1 MKLPVTEVLGDI
13 ATALTQHQRAI
24 LVAPPGAGKTTQVP
38 LYLLQEL
45 EQQDPHGTSRILLL
59 EPRRLAVKNTAEFL
73 AQQLAESPGE
83 RIGYRMRQDSKVG
96 SKTRLEVIT
105 EGVLLRLLQTDPSL
119 EDIHTIIF
127 DEFHERSLAADLGLS
142 LSLQTNAL
150 FRDQDAVRLLVMSAT
165 LETEKLAQYLDP
177 VPVII
182 SEGRQ
187 YPISYHY
194 LAATPEP
201 RQRLQTWAQSVE
213 QALADQAGN
222 ILVFL
227 PGQADIQRLHQQ
239 LQHLE
244 DKNLSIYPLYGRL
257 TLAEQRQAIS
267 APPTGQRKV
276 VLATNIAETSL
287 TIDGIGCVIDSGL
300 HKQAL
305 FEAGSGLTRL
315 HTRMISAAS
324 ATQRAGRAG
333 RLQAGHCYR
342 QWSQS
347 QQQAL
352 AQQSQAA
359 IKSSDLS
366 SLVLQLLA
374 CGYSH
379 MDELDWLDAPSAGAW
394 QQAVKLLDK
403 LQAVIQLEQGLALT
417 ERGQRI
423 AASGIEPRL
432 AQVLISGIELGQS
445 LLTYQLISQLEF
457 PQRNANTDIAEAL
470 SQPLSK
476 EQQRLVTQL
485 QQRAKHLATSNKVPV
500 QNSNWLP
507 IAIAKAWPDRVAQKQ
522 NQQADK
528 VNYKLAN
535 GRGVQLNWPNRSDAP
550 DYLVAITTF
559 AAAQQSRDQ
568 ISSYVSLSL
577 DDIEQALP
585 HLVHDSAVC
594 QWNKQ
599 TDRLDVYQ
607 ARMLNQLLLQQ
618 GTQQQVDI
626 EAKTKAVADYLASTD
641 LASLNWSAPV
651 QQWLAR
657 IRLLYQHA
665 NTDNN
670 PWPNLSHHWLT
681 EHVLDWLGPYLS
693 SINSGKQL
701 AKLDLLEILKNQ
713 LSFAQQQDMKK
724 LAPTRLQVP
733 SGNNHSIDY
742 SQQPPVLA
750 VKLQEL
756 FGMQEVPKV
765 AYKVNLQVHLL
776 SPAGRPLA
784 ITQDLAYFWRN
795 AYIEVK
801 KEMQGRYA
809 KHPWPDDP
817 LTALATAKTK
827 KRLAQGR

>member
-1 MKLPVTEVLGDI
+1 MLGDI

-38 LYLLQEL
+38 LYLLQQL

-73 AQQLAESPGE
+73 AQQISQSPGE
-83 RIGYRMRQDSKVG
+83 RIGYRMRQDSKV
-96 SKTRLEVIT
+96 SSNTRLEVIT
-105 EGVLLRLLQTDPSL
+105 EGVLLRLLQDDPSL
-119 EDIHTIIF
+119 EGVHTIIF

-150 FRDQDAVRLLVMSAT
+150 FRDDDPVQLLVMSAT

-194 LAATPEP
+194 LAAAPEP
-201 RQRLQTWAQSVE
+201 RQRLQIWAQSVE

-227 PGQADIQRLHQQ
+227 PGQADIHRLHQE

-257 TLAEQRQAIS
+257 TLAEQRKAIS
-267 APPTGQRKV
+267 TPQAGQRKV

-287 TIDGIGCVIDSGL
+287 TIDGIGCVIDTGL

-342 QWSQS
+342 QWSES

-352 AQQSQAA
+352 AQQSQPA

-394 QQAVKLLDK
+394 QQAVKLLEK
-403 LQAVIQLEQGLALT
+403 LQAVSQLEQGLALT
-417 ERGQRI
+417 AHGQRL
-423 AASGIEPRL
+423 AATGIEPRL
-432 AQVLISGIELGQS
+432 AQVLISGIDATQS
-445 LLTYQLISQLEF
+445 TATCQLISQLEH
-457 PQRNANTDIAEAL
+457 PQRNANANIAEAI

-476 EQQRLVTQL
+476 EQKRLVSQL
-485 QQRAKHLATSNKVPV
+485 QQRAKRLAGSN
-500 QNSNWLP
+500 QLTAQDDNWLP
-507 IAIAKAWPDRVAQKQ
+507 IALAKAWPDRVGQKQ

-535 GRGVQLNWPNRSDAP
+535 GRGVQLTWPNRSTAP
-550 DYLVAITTF
+550 DYLVAVNTF
-559 AAAQQSRDQ
+559 ASAQQSRDQ

-577 DDIEQALP
+577 ANIEQALP
-585 HLVHDSAVC
+585 HLVEDAAVC

-607 ARMLNQLLLQQ
+607 ARLLNHLLLQQ
-618 GTQQQVDI
+618 GTQQQVDA
-626 EAKTKAVADYLASTD
+626 EAKTKAICDYLASTD
-641 LASLNWSAPV
+641 LASLTWSAPV

-657 IRLLYQHA
+657 IRLLHQQA
-665 NTDNN
+665 DVDNN
-670 PWPNLSHHWLT
+670 PWPDLSHAWLT
-681 EHVLDWLGPYLS
+681 NNVQTWLGPYLTG
-693 SINSGKQL
+693 INSGKQL
-701 AKLDLLEILKNQ
+701 AKLDLLEILQNQ

-733 SGNNHSIDY
+733 SGNSHSIDY
-742 SQQPPVLA
+742 TQQPPILA

-765 AYKVNLQVHLL
+765 AYQVNLQVHLL

-784 ITQDLAYFWRN
+784 ITQDLAYFWHN

-801 KEMQGRYA
+801 KEMKGRYP

-827 KRLAQGR
+827 KRLGL

>member
-1 MKLPVTEVLGDI
+1 VKLPVTEVLGAID
-13 ATALTQHQRAI
+13 AALTQHQRAI
-24 LVAPPGAGKTTQVP
+24 LVAPPGAGKTTQIP
-38 LYLLQEL
+38 LHLLQQL
-45 EQQDPHGTSRILLL
+45 EDQDPHGSSRILLL

-73 AQQLAESPGE
+73 AQQLAKSPGG

-119 EDIHTIIF
+119 EGVHTIIF

-150 FRDQDAVRLLVMSAT
+150 FRDQDPVRLLVMSAT
-165 LETEKLAQYLDP
+165 LETGKLAQYLDP

-201 RQRLQTWAQSVE
+201 RQRLQIWAQSVE
-213 QALADQAGN
+213 QALTDQAGN

-227 PGQADIQRLHQQ
+227 PGQADIQRLQQQ

-244 DKNLSIYPLYGRL
+244 GNNLSIYPLYGRL

-267 APPTGQRKV
+267 APPAGQRKV

-287 TIDGIGCVIDSGL
+287 TIDGIGCVVDTGL

-315 HTRMISAAS
+315 HTRMISASS

-342 QWSQS
+342 QWSET

-352 AQQSQAA
+352 APQSQPA

-366 SLVLQLLA
+366 SIVLQLLA

-394 QQAVKLLDK
+394 QQAVKLLKK
-403 LQAVIQLEQGLALT
+403 LQAVTQLEHGLALT
-417 ERGQRI
+417 EHGQRI
-423 AASGIEPRL
+423 ATTGIEPRL

-445 LLTYQLISQLEF
+445 QLTCQLISQLEH
-457 PQRNANTDIAEAL
+457 PQRNTHPDIAEAL

-476 EQQRLVTQL
+476 EQKRLVTQL
-485 QQRAKHLATSNKVPV
+485 QQRAKRLATSNKAPVPD
-500 QNSNWLP
+500 NNWLP
-507 IAIAKAWPDRVAQKQ
+507 MAIAKAWPDRVGQKQ

-535 GRGVQLNWPNRSDAP
+535 GRGVQLTWPHRSAAP
-550 DYLVAITTF
+550 DYLVAINTF

-568 ISSYVSLSL
+568 VSSYVSLSL

-585 HLVHDSAVC
+585 HLIQDSAVC
-594 QWNKQ
+594 QWNQQ

-618 GTQQQVDI
+618 NDQKPVEP
-626 EAKTKAVADYLASTD
+626 EAKTKAVGDYLASTD
-641 LASLNWSAPV
+641 LASLNWTAPV

-665 NTDNN
+665 SADNN
-670 PWPNLSHHWLT
+670 PWPNLSHAWLT
-681 EHVLDWLGPYLS
+681 EHVQDWLGPYLTG
-693 SINSGKQL
+693 INSAKQL
-701 AKLDLLEILKNQ
+701 AKLDLLDILQNQ
-713 LSFAQQQDMKK
+713 LNFAQQQDMKK
-724 LAPTRLQVP
+724 LAPMRLQVP
-733 SGNNHSIDY
+733 SGNSHSIDY
-742 SQQPPVLA
+742 TQQPPVLA

-756 FGMQEVPKV
+756 FGMQEAPKV
-765 AYKVNLQVHLL
+765 AYEVNLQVHLL

-801 KEMQGRYA
+801 KEMKGRYP
-809 KHPWPDDP
+809 KHPWPEDP

-827 KRLAQGR
+827 NRLAQGR

>member
-1 MKLPVTEVLGDI
+1 MKLPVTQVLGAIDV
-13 ATALTQHQRAI
+13 ALAQHQRAI

-38 LYLLQEL
+38 LHLLQQL
-45 EQQDPHGTSRILLL
+45 EEQDPSGSSRILLL

-73 AQQLAESPGE
+73 AQQIAESPGG
-83 RIGYRMRQDSKVG
+83 RIGYRMRQNSKVG
-96 SKTRLEVIT
+96 KNTRLEIIT

-119 EDIHTIIF
+119 EGVHTIIF

-142 LSLQTNAL
+142 LSLQSNAL
-150 FRDQDAVRLLVMSAT
+150 FRDQDPAKLLLMSAT
-165 LETEKLAQYLDP
+165 LETDKLAQYLNP
-177 VPVII
+177 VPIII

-194 LAATPEP
+194 LAATPRP
-201 RQRLQTWAQSVE
+201 RERLQVWAKSVE

-227 PGQADIQRLHQQ
+227 PGQADIQRLHQE
-239 LQHLE
+239 LRHLE

-267 APPTGQRKV
+267 APNPGQRKV

-305 FEAGSGLTRL
+305 FEASSGLTRL

-342 QWSQS
+342 QWSEN

-359 IKSSDLS
+359 IKNSDLS
-366 SLVLQLLA
+366 SLVLQLLS

-379 MDELDWLDAPSAGAW
+379 MDELDWLDAPSPGAW
-394 QQAVKLLDK
+394 KQAVRLLEQ
-403 LQAVIQLEQGLALT
+403 LQAVTQLEHGLALT
-417 ERGQRI
+417 MHGQRLV
-423 AASGIEPRL
+423 ATGIEPRL
-432 AQVLISGIELGQS
+432 AQVFISGIDLGQPKA
-445 LLTYQLISQLEF
+445 TCQLISQLEQ
-457 PQRNANTDIAEAL
+457 PQRNAKADIGDAL

-476 EQQRLVTQL
+476 EQNSLATQL
-485 QQRAKHLATSNKVPV
+485 QQRAKRLTTTNPKLDKDCHWLATA
-500 QNSNWLP
+500 L
-507 IAIAKAWPDRVAQKQ
+507 AKAWPDRIGQKQ

-528 VNYKLAN
+528 ANYKLAN
-535 GRGVQLNWPNRSDAP
+535 GRGVQLAWPSRADAP
-550 DYLVAITTF
+550 DYLVVVNTF
-559 AAAQQSRDQ
+559 TMVQQSRDQ
-568 ISSYVSLSL
+568 ISSYIGLSL
-577 DDIEQALP
+577 ANVEQALP
-585 HLVHDSAVC
+585 HLVAESAVC

-599 TDRLDVYQ
+599 TDRLDVFQ

-618 GTQQQVDI
+618 SDNKQVAA
-626 EAKTKAVADYLASTD
+626 EAKTQAICDYLANTG
-641 LASLNWSAPV
+641 LAALNWSPPV
-651 QQWLAR
+651 TQWLAR
-657 IRLLYQHA
+657 LRLLYSHA
-665 NTDNN
+665 NSNN
-670 PWPNLSHHWLT
+670 KPWPDLSHEWLT
-681 EHVLDWLGPYLS
+681 EHVENWLAPYLT
-693 SINSGKQL
+693 SIKSAKQL
-701 AKLDLLEILKNQ
+701 AKLDLLDILQNQ

-724 LAPTRLQVP
+724 LAPTRIQVP
-733 SGNNHSIDY
+733 SGNSHSIDY

-756 FGMQEVPKV
+756 FGMQETPKV
-765 AYKVNLQVHLL
+765 AYNVNLQVHLL

-784 ITQDLAYFWRN
+784 ISQDLAYFWRN
-795 AYIEVK
+795 TYIEVK
-801 KEMQGRYA
+801 KEMKGRYP

-817 LTALATAKTK
+817 ITALATAKTK
-827 KRLAQGR
+827 SRLAKGR